1 LPPTLEADH
10 EDART
15 SMSAPPTLV
24 SLPNDALRQ
33 VVAACGYY
41 EGGVP
46 LFETVKGLGCLSKG
60 MRQQLCRLQP
70 LVCVR
75 SLAVVQRS
83 NHGPWRVT
91 LLYEGDLTAS
101 VEEQARQGRVR
112 SINASLRK
120 LYPAVAERVVP
131 DLLGEGCSLLELDL
145 SGAGLKGSWSAV
157 FGEAALCSAVLRA
170 LYLNLCKLSGP
181 LPELRLPALQ
191 VLDLSNNQWTGGLEP
206 LQGCTALQRLLA
218 SSNELTGTLEPL
230 RGCTGLTELNLAANR
245 LSGSLEPLS
254 RCTGLRQ
261 LIMPNNRAMRRG
273 LTGGLEP
280 LRGCTALVSLFLPG
294 NTLTGSLEP
303 LQG

>member
-1 LPPTLEADH
+1 
-10 EDART
+10 
-15 SMSAPPTLV
+15 MSAPPTLV

-41 EGGVP
+41 EGDVP

-280 LRGCTALVSLFLPG
+280 LRGCTALVSLLLPG

-303 LQG
+303 LQRYPYPYP